1 MRHFLH
7 CWAEEVAGRGVEWGW
22 RLLQVRAGCAGREV
36 YLVAR
41 AAHDGRED
49 RAGRVVAREA
59 GLHQPGAVVAHQ
71 GGGLLVVAHL
81 GAASVGS
88 TDGGE
93 QGGLRSVPA
102 ELASS
107 ASPEEGTGQMGVPG
121 QGSGAGDAAGSLPL
135 GAEGEWEEA
144 AEQGRGTAQA
154 PRPGGSSPV
163 PVQEGRS
170 PLSRSSPALYIFAFS
185 RTGKPLRAHPHPDP
199 CSSPSWREKCTAAGT
214 PKAPLGPKA
223 TPPRARLQ

>member
-22 RLLQVRAGCAGREV
+22 GLLQVRAGCAGREV
-36 YLVAR
+36 YLVVR

-71 GGGLLVVAHL
+71 GGGLLLVAHL

-93 QGGLRSVPA
+93 QGGLSSVPA
-102 ELASS
+102 ERSEERRVGKECLRLCRSRW
-107 ASPEEGTGQMGVPG
+107 SP
-121 QGSGAGDAAGSLPL
+121 
-135 GAEGEWEEA
+135 
-144 AEQGRGTAQA
+144 
-154 PRPGGSSPV
+154 
-163 PVQEGRS
+163 
-170 PLSRSSPALYIFAFS
+170 Y
-185 RTGKPLRAHPHPDP
+185 H
-199 CSSPSWREKCTAAGT
+199 
-214 PKAPLGPKA
+214 
-223 TPPRARLQ
+223 